1 MFLSRIN
8 KTNLKSRVAKKS
20 QETLSSIN
28 RVQKSINDDVK
39 DLERELVYIRTQ
51 PAHPRDRL
59 KRRIQNIE
67 IKSEA
72 LAKVLKV
79 DNDDIINELQE
90 IRAVPTTPFNKLK
103 HTLNQFN
110 YDLSNV
116 KKEIITISDDDFII
130 LSDVVWDKDYQT
142 QDSDIDFYKITPNHP
157 KHRLRRQNIQRK
169 IKEENDYE
177 TSDVEFITQRPRHPR
192 DRLKTKVNKK
202 NIVYVSDKS
211 NSDVEFINEEPAVTN
226 ISDDPS

>member
-1 MFLSRIN
+1 MFLSCIN

-130 LSDVVWDKDYQT
+130 LSDVV
-142 QDSDIDFYKITPNHP
+142 
-157 KHRLRRQNIQRK
+157 
-169 IKEENDYE
+169 
-177 TSDVEFITQRPRHPR
+177 
-192 DRLKTKVNKK
+192 
-202 NIVYVSDKS
+202 
-211 NSDVEFINEEPAVTN
+211 
-226 ISDDPS
+226 